1 MRLPLG
7 TRIFLGTALVVT
19 AVLGIAL
26 LITKRQAD
34 RAAESAALQAL
45 RATQAAIRDALGGR
59 SQTLSQLTAALV
71 QVPVYVSRIGESVR
85 TGNRADLLD
94 QADELRS
101 QTGADWVLITDP
113 SGVLRAWTSERDLFD
128 QDFSRGALIG
138 RALEGKTTSG
148 LWVEPSEAG
157 DQLYQAVAMPV
168 LSPGS
173 ATPLAVVAAA
183 LKIDSTFAARLRR
196 NTNSGIVFFSLD
208 TLGVPH
214 VAASTVMANQSSG
227 RALADALRG
236 LRIGSAGGSDSRIH
250 LTLDHTEYE
259 GTVGS
264 LTTADSVPV
273 GGYLGLHSR
282 DADLAAYQQLR
293 RTIRWAFLIGL
304 LLAVG
309 FSLLAA
315 RHIVR
320 PLQRLV
326 AATHKVTQGEYTGP
340 IDVGTRDEI
349 GDLAQAFGTMVEEL
363 REKDRLV
370 QYLRTGAASTRVP
383 EGRRDG
389 QGLLSTGRLF
399 AGRYEIQESLG
410 AGGMGVVYR
419 AFDRQVGETL
429 AIKAIRPDVG
439 QLDPTLLERFK
450 QELRL
455 ARRITHRNVVRT
467 FDLGESDGIYYITME
482 YVRGTTVAS
491 MIKEAGR
498 LDVAAALTI
507 GKQVCRAL
515 EVAHEAGIVHRD
527 IKPQNLLVDPT
538 GFLKVTDF
546 GIARLAGA
554 QTDGKALTVEGVVVG
569 TPAYMA
575 PEQLLG
581 EPVDGRTDI
590 YATGAVLF
598 ECVTGRRVFEASGT
612 LALVAHHLKQEESD
626 PTNPAELN
634 PELPE
639 SFSRAIVKALAR
651 KPEARWPSASDFL
664 RALEAVET
672 HTLSSRLSSPAAS

>member
-1 MRLPLG
+1 VRLPLG

-34 RAAESAALQAL
+34 RAGDSAALQAL
-45 RATQAAIRDALGGR
+45 QATQVTIRDALDGR
-59 SQTLSQLTAALV
+59 SQTLAQLTAALV

-85 TGNRADLLD
+85 SGKRADLLD
-94 QADELRS
+94 QADELRN
-101 QTGADWVLITDP
+101 QIGADWVLITDP
-113 SGVLRAWTSERDLFD
+113 TGVLQAWTSQRDLFD

-138 RALEGKTTSG
+138 RALEGKTTAG
-148 LWVEPSEAG
+148 LWIEPTDSG

-168 LSPGS
+168 LSPGTM
-173 ATPLAVVAAA
+173 TPLAVVSAA
-183 LKIDSTFAARLRR
+183 LQIDTAFAGRLRR
-196 NTNSGIVFFSLD
+196 HTNSEIVFFSID
-208 TLGVPH
+208 TLGVPQL
-214 VAASTVMANQSSG
+214 AASTVIASRQSAAKQSRDSSVT
-227 RALADALRG
+227 RALHALG
-236 LRIGSAGGSDSRIH
+236 LDSAHAAPSRIR
-250 LTLDHTEYE
+250 LTLGDTDYE

-282 DADLAAYQQLR
+282 AADLAAYQQLS

-315 RHIVR
+315 HHIVR
-320 PLQRLV
+320 PVKRLV
-326 AATHKVTQGEYTGP
+326 AATRRVKEGEYGGS
-340 IDVGTRDEI
+340 IEVGTRDEI
-349 GDLAQAFGTMVEEL
+349 GDLAHAFGTMVEEL

-370 QYLRTGAASTRVP
+370 QYLRTGGAATVAD
-383 EGRRDG
+383 DG
-389 QGLLSTGRLF
+389 KSGKAGDLLSVGRLF
-399 AGRYEIQESLG
+399 ANRYEIQEQLG

-419 AFDRQVGETL
+419 AFDREVGETL
-429 AIKAIRPDVG
+429 ALKAIRPEVRK
-439 QLDPTLLERFK
+439 LDPTLLDRFK

-467 FDLGESDGIYYITME
+467 FDLGEVDGIYYITME
-482 YVRGTTVAS
+482 FVRGTTVAS
-491 MIKEAGR
+491 LVKEAGR

-546 GIARLAGA
+546 GIARLAGT
-554 QTDGKALTVEGVVVG
+554 QTDGKALTVTGMVVG

-612 LALVAHHLKQEESD
+612 MALVAHHLKHED
-626 PTNPAELN
+626 LPPTDPAELN
-634 PELPE
+634 PDVPVSL
-639 SFSRAIVKALAR
+639 SAAIVKALAR
-651 KPEARWPSASDFL
+651 KPDDRWLSAAEFL
-664 RALEAVET
+664 QALEAV
-672 HTLSSRLSSPAAS
+672 

>member
-1 MRLPLG
+1 
-7 TRIFLGTALVVT
+7 
-19 AVLGIAL
+19 VLGIAL
-26 LITKRQAD
+26 LITKRQAE

-138 RALEGKTTSG
+138 RALEGKTVSG

-168 LSPGS
+168 SSPGS

-196 NTNSGIVFFSLD
+196 NTNSEIVFFSLD
-208 TLGVPH
+208 TLGTPH
-214 VAASTVMANQSSG
+214 VAASTVMANKSSG
-227 RALADALRG
+227 RALRDALGG
-236 LRIGSAGGSDSRIH
+236 LRIGSAGGSDLRIH
-250 LTLDHTEYE
+250 LTLDNTDYE

-264 LTTADSVPV
+264 LNTADSVRV
-273 GGYLGLHSR
+273 GGYLGLHSH
-282 DADLAAYQQLR
+282 DADLAVYQQLR

-320 PLQRLV
+320 PVQRLV
-326 AATHKVTQGEYTGP
+326 AATRKVTQGEYTGP

-349 GDLAQAFGTMVEEL
+349 GDLAHAFGTMVEEL

-370 QYLRTGAASTRVP
+370 QYLQTGAASTKVSGDG
-383 EGRRDG
+383 GRHAP
-389 QGLLSTGRLF
+389 GLLATGRLF

-419 AFDRQVGETL
+419 AFDRQVGETM

-467 FDLGESDGIYYITME
+467 FDLGEAEGIYYITME
-482 YVRGTTVAS
+482 YVRGTTVSAL
-491 MIKEAGR
+491 IKEAGR
-498 LDVAAALTI
+498 LDVPAALTI

-554 QTDGKALTVEGVVVG
+554 QTDGKALTVEGMVVG

-581 EPVDGRTDI
+581 EPVDGRSDI

-598 ECVTGRRVFEASGT
+598 ECVTGRRVFESSGT
-612 LALVAHHLKQEESD
+612 VALVAHHLRQEESD

-634 PELPE
+634 PEVPE
-639 SFSRAIVKALAR
+639 SLSRAILRALAR
-651 KPEARWPSASDFL
+651 RPEARWSSASDFL
-664 RALEAVET
+664 QALEAVEA
-672 HTLSSRLSSPAAS
+672 HTLSSRRSSFTS